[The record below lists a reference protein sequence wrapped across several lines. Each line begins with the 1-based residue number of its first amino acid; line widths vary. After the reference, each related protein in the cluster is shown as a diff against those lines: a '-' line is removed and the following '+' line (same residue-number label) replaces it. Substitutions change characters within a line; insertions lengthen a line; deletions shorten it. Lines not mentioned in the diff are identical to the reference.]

1 MAMRQPTLYQ
11 LLMVDPGVDDDV
23 LTVVYRRLVQ
33 RTNLAYEDDARRR
46 ERLSVLEQA
55 YAVLHDPERRRRYDL
70 RVAGISA
77 QDAAPVEREPAAA
90 IQVAPAREVVRVVP
104 TRELVGTGSP
114 REVVPVAPV
123 AKPIPVVSSG
133 AQRILDF
140 GRYAGLT
147 LRQVAL
153 RDPDYLEWLR
163 RTPGGRH
170 LQSDI
175 SLVLA
180 PR

>member
-1 MAMRQPTLYQ
+1 MAIRKPTLYQ

-46 ERLSVLEQA
+46 ERLGVIEQA
-55 YAVLHDPERRRRYDL
+55 YAVLHDPDRRRRYDL
-70 RVAGISA
+70 RVAGIPER
-77 QDAAPVEREPAAA
+77 DARPAAKEPDAVIPVEPT
-90 IQVAPAREVVRVVP
+90 REVVSIQPATKAV
-104 TRELVGTGSP
+104 
-114 REVVPVAPV
+114 
-123 AKPIPVVSSG
+123 PVVSAGGG
-133 AQRILDF
+133 ARVLDF
-140 GRYAGLT
+140 GRYAGLS

-175 SLVLA
+175 SVVLA

>member
-1 MAMRQPTLYQ
+1 MAIRKPTLYQ
-11 LLMVDPGVDDDV
+11 LLMVDAGVDDDV

-46 ERLSVLEQA
+46 ERLSVIEHA
-55 YAVLHDPERRRRYDL
+55 YAVLHDPDRRRRYDL
-70 RVAGISA
+70 RVAGIPA
-77 QDAAPVEREPAAA
+77 RDAEPVTTRTVAVLPVEPPRQAIPVEAHREEVPVKPAST
-90 IQVAPAREVVRVVP
+90 PVP
-104 TRELVGTGSP
+104 IVGTGG
-114 REVVPVAPV
+114 
-123 AKPIPVVSSG
+123 G
-133 AQRILDF
+133 ARLLDF
-140 GRYAGLT
+140 GRYAGWS

-170 LQSDI
+170 FQADI
-175 SLVLA
+175 SSVLA

>member
-1 MAMRQPTLYQ
+1 
-11 LLMVDPGVDDDV
+11 MVDPGVDDDV

-33 RTNLAYEDDARRR
+33 RANLAYEDDGQRR
-46 ERLSVLEQA
+46 ERLSIIEQA
-55 YAVLHDPERRRRYDL
+55 YAILHDPDRRRRYDL
-70 RVAGISA
+70 RVAGIAA
-77 QDAAPVEREPAAA
+77 QDPQPVVKEPAASIPA
-90 IQVAPAREVVRVVP
+90 AP
-104 TRELVGTGSP
+104 P
-114 REVVPVAPV
+114 REVVPVRPA
-123 AKPIPVVSSG
+123 AKPVPVVSSG
-133 AQRILDF
+133 GARVLDF
-140 GRYAGLT
+140 GRYAGLS

-175 SLVLA
+175 STVLV

>member
-1 MAMRQPTLYQ
+1 MAMRKPTLYQ

-33 RTNLAYEDDARRR
+33 RANLAYEDDARRR
-46 ERLSVLEQA
+46 DRLSVLEQA

-70 RVAGISA
+70 RVAGIAA
-77 QDAAPVEREPAAA
+77 QDAGPMEKEPEAV
-90 IQVAPAREVVRVVP
+90 IPVAPAREVVEVAP
-104 TRELVGTGSP
+104 P
-114 REVVPVAPV
+114 REVVPVAPAPKPVPV
-123 AKPIPVVSSG
+123 ASSG

-140 GRYAGLT
+140 GRYAGMT
-147 LRQVAL
+147 LRQIAL

-175 SLVLA
+175 SVVLA

>member
-1 MAMRQPTLYQ
+1 MAMRKPTLYQ

-33 RTNLAYEDDARRR
+33 RANLAYEDYARRR
-46 ERLSVLEQA
+46 DRLSVLEQA

-70 RVAGISA
+70 RVAGVAAHDA
-77 QDAAPVEREPAAA
+77 QPIASEPVAKEPEAVTS
-90 IQVAPAREVVRVVP
+90 ITP
-104 TRELVGTGSP
+104 P
-114 REVVPVAPV
+114 REVVPVAPAPKAVPV
-123 AKPIPVVSSG
+123 ASSG

-140 GRYAGLT
+140 GRYAGMT
-147 LRQVAL
+147 LRQIAL

-175 SLVLA
+175 SVVLA